1 MRIVLKLIP
10 TDEKFFEMFHKQAEF
25 FCQGTALVRDITQG
39 NVTIKAGAEKLAKL
53 ESEADSLT
61 HEIFVRLDRSFI
73 TPFDR
78 DDIHSL
84 ALALDDCMD
93 LLEAAIDHMDLYG
106 ITTIPD
112 SVKLMA
118 EYLEEQS
125 AQVLALGE
133 GLKKLDWEKVRPHCI
148 EINRLENLA
157 DQVNRQ
163 ALADLFQGGLE
174 ALEVIKWRDIHNLFE
189 KATDKCE
196 DVAGIVEGIALKN
209 G

>member
-1 MRIVLKLIP
+1 MLKLIP
-10 TDEKFFEMFHKQAEF
+10 TDEKFFEMFLQQAEF
-25 FCQGTALVRDITQG
+25 FCKGTAILQEVVRG
-39 NVTIKAGAEKLAKL
+39 ELTIKAGADKLAAL

-84 ALALDDCMD
+84 ALNLDDCMD
-93 LLEAAIDHMDLYG
+93 LIEAAADHLDLYG
-106 ITTIPD
+106 IKSVPE
-112 SVKLMA
+112 SVKTMSTCLEKQAA
-118 EYLEEQS
+118 E
-125 AQVLALGE
+125 VRALVKDLPK
-133 GLKKLDWEKVRPHCI
+133 LKWEKVRPHCI
-148 EINRLENLA
+148 EINRLENEG
-157 DQVNRQ
+157 DQITRQ
-163 ALADLFQGGLE
+163 ALADLFQGGLD

>member
-1 MRIVLKLIP
+1 MLKLIP
-10 TDEKFFEMFHKQAEF
+10 TDEKFFEMFLQQADF
-25 FCQGTALVRDITQG
+25 FCKGTVIVQEVAKGEL
-39 NVTIKAGAEKLAKL
+39 TIKAGAEKLAAL

-84 ALALDDCMD
+84 AMSLDDCMD
-93 LLEAAIDHMDLYG
+93 LIEAAVDHLDLYG
-106 ITTIPD
+106 ITSVPD
-112 SVKLMA
+112 SVRVMAACLEKQAIEVRALVGALPKL
-118 EYLEEQS
+118 
-125 AQVLALGE
+125 
-133 GLKKLDWEKVRPHCI
+133 KWEKVRPHCI
-148 EINRLENLA
+148 EINRLENEG
-157 DQVNRQ
+157 DQVTRQ
-163 ALADLFQGGLE
+163 ALADLFHGGLG

>member
-1 MRIVLKLIP
+1 MLKLIP
-10 TDEKFFEMFHKQAEF
+10 TDEKFFEMFQMQAVF
-25 FCQGTALVRDITQG
+25 FCKGAALVREIVEGKLT
-39 NVTIKAGAEKLAKL
+39 VKAGAEKIGKL
-53 ESEADSLT
+53 ESEADGLT

-84 ALALDDCMD
+84 ALNLDDCMD
-93 LLEAAIDHMDLYG
+93 LIEAAVDHMDLYG
-106 ITTIPD
+106 IQQIPE
-112 SVKLMA
+112 SVKNMA
-118 EYLEEQS
+118 RCIEDQA
-125 AQVLALGE
+125 AQVKELVEHLPK
-133 GLKKLDWEKVRPHCI
+133 LKWEKVRPHCI
-148 EINRLENLA
+148 EINRLENEA
-157 DQVNRQ
+157 DQVTRQ
-163 ALADLFQGGLE
+163 ALADLFDGGLD

>member
-1 MRIVLKLIP
+1 MLKLIP
-10 TDEKFFEMFHKQAEF
+10 TDEKFFEMFQKQADF
-25 FCQGTALVRDITQG
+25 FRKGTAMVKDVAHGALTV
-39 NVTIKAGAEKLAKL
+39 KAGAERLAAL
-53 ESEADSLT
+53 ESEADGLT

-84 ALALDDCMD
+84 ALNLDDCMD
-93 LLEAAIDHMDLYG
+93 LIEAALDHLDLYG
-106 ITTIPD
+106 IRQIPD
-112 SVKLMA
+112 SVRLMA
-118 EYLEEQS
+118 DCLDKQAAEVS
-125 AQVLALGE
+125 ALVGE
-133 GLKKLDWEKVRPHCI
+133 LPKLNWEKVRPHCI
-148 EINRLENLA
+148 EINRLENEG
-157 DQVNRQ
+157 DQITRQ
-163 ALADLFQGGLE
+163 ALADLFQGGLD

>member
-1 MRIVLKLIP
+1 MLKLIP
-10 TDEKFFEMFHKQAEF
+10 TDEKFFEMFSKQAEF
-25 FCQGTALVRDITQG
+25 FCKGTALVQEVVKGELT
-39 NVTIKAGAEKLAKL
+39 VKAGAERLAAL

-84 ALALDDCMD
+84 ALNLDDCMD
-93 LLEAAIDHMDLYG
+93 LVEAAVDHLDLYA
-106 ITTIPD
+106 IKTMPE
-112 SVKLMA
+112 SVKVMA
-118 EYLEEQS
+118 GCLEKQACE
-125 AQVLALGE
+125 VRALVGE
-133 GLKKLDWEKVRPHCI
+133 LPKLNWEKVRPHCI
-148 EINRLENLA
+148 EINRLENEA
-157 DQVNRQ
+157 DQVTRQ
-163 ALADLFQGGLE
+163 ALADLFQGGLD